1 MYPTLEK
8 LKNLQSD
15 CCVTIILKTH
25 RTLPDNEKD
34 PIVLKNLIRDAE
46 SRLLKECDKAVVS
59 KIVGKINALTVD
71 INHRLNLESLI
82 LFVNEDFAEFIRLPI
97 KVENRVVID
106 KTFATR
112 DLMRALHREAG
123 YYILLL
129 SRDKARLIEALS
141 DKSVGEIK
149 DGFPIINK
157 DLNAVTRAEAAI
169 ASRQTNITGEFF
181 NRVDKQLNEVHKKN
195 PLPVIICTEESNY
208 PDYLKI
214 ADNKA
219 IIAGKLNGNRMLE
232 KPHQVADAAWQVMKE
247 IQAEKN
253 ALRMKEL
260 RDAVS
265 SNKFLTDYN
274 EIWEAV
280 NNGRGK
286 TLFVKQGFFQP
297 AILENNKIKLV
308 LNSDNGQANVDDII
322 DEMIEKNLE
331 SNGDAVFIQGDE
343 LDKFQGLALITRY

>member
-1 MYPTLEK
+1 MNPILEK

-15 CCVTIILKTH
+15 CCVSIILKTH

-34 PIVLKNLIRDAE
+34 PIVLKNLIKDAE
-46 SRLLKECDKAVVS
+46 SRLLKEYDKSVVS
-59 KIVGKINALTVD
+59 KIVNKINVLAAE

-82 LFVNEDFAEFIRLPI
+82 LFVNEDFAEFTRLPI
-97 KVENRVVID
+97 HVENRVVID

-129 SRDKARLIEALS
+129 SKDEARLIEALS
-141 DKSVGEIK
+141 DKVVSEI
-149 DGFPIINK
+149 DSFPMNHY
-157 DLNAVTRAEAAI
+157 DLNPVNRAETSI
-169 ASRQTNITGEFF
+169 ASRMGNLAGEFF

-214 ADNKA
+214 ADNKT
-219 IIAGKLNGNRMLE
+219 IIAGKLNGNRMPD
-232 KPHQVADAAWQVMKE
+232 KPHQVVNAVWPVMKE

-253 ALRMKEL
+253 ALRLNELKE
-260 RDAVS
+260 AVS

-308 LNSDNGQANVDDII
+308 TKSDNGEANVDDII
-322 DEMIEKNLE
+322 DEIIEKNLQ
-331 SNGDAVFIQGDE
+331 SNGDSVFIQGDG
-343 LDKFQGLALITRY
+343 LDKFQGLALVTRY

>member
-1 MYPTLEK
+1 MNPILEK

-46 SRLLKECDKAVVS
+46 SRLLKECDKSVAS
-59 KIVGKINALTVD
+59 KIVSKINALALD

-82 LFVNEDFAEFIRLPI
+82 LFVNEDVAEFTRLPI
-97 KVENRVVID
+97 NVENRVVLD

-112 DLMRALHREAG
+112 DLIRGLHREAS

-129 SRDKARLIEALS
+129 GRDEARLIEALS

-157 DLNAVTRAEAAI
+157 DLNPVQRAEAAL
-169 ASRQTNITGEFF
+169 ASRQTNLTGEFF

-195 PLPVIICTEESNY
+195 PLPVIIGTDESNY
-208 PDYLKI
+208 NDYLKI

-232 KPHQVADAAWQVMKE
+232 KPHQVAVAAWPVMKE
-247 IQAEKN
+247 ILAEKN
-253 ALRMKEL
+253 ALRLNEL
-260 RDAVS
+260 RDAVN

-286 TLFVKQGFFQP
+286 TLFVKQGLIQP

-308 LNSDNGQANVDDII
+308 SNPDNEQANVDDII

-331 SNGDAVFIQGDE
+331 SNGDAVFIKGDG